1 MNVGEGMKYSFG
13 GDNKGTGVILPH
25 IAFPVRSALQI
36 KTVEGADVGSS
47 NENNNNNNNNNN
59 DMLWNTNE
67 TYSFMYYAQSID
79 LANWKVLLPFEMD
92 VSRFW
97 GDSPLRLVIYEQE
110 AVDEE
115 HTTMKPKEK
124 KNYAFELQLEHMK
137 LPSSSSSSSYY
148 NDHSNAKVTNN
159 TTRRRRDEFLPV

>member
-47 NENNNNNNNNNN
+47 NENNNNN
-59 DMLWNTNE
+59 DTWNTNE
-67 TYSFMYYAQSID
+67 TYSFMYSAQSID

-110 AVDEE
+110 AVDD
-115 HTTMKPKEK
+115 TTMKPKEK
-124 KNYAFELQLEHMK
+124 KNYVFELQLEHMK
-137 LPSSSSSSSYY
+137 LPSSSSSSSSYY

-159 TTRRRRDEFLPV
+159 TTRRHRDEFLPV